1 MALKFLV
8 LDDEDSIASLTAQV
22 IQRSFAGSEVYA
34 VHTNE
39 EAFRI
44 LASITPNLITTDIYH
59 PGGDGFDFLTRLR
72 GGPKTAFVPVIA
84 ISGNARDNQQL
95 AYYKHG
101 FDAVFPKPW
110 QTEELI
116 AAIARLLRLRADPAI
131 QLVHLGIETQ
141 SHDYKETVDLASKSG
156 RASLAKDVMAMANWG
171 GGTIVVG
178 VAEPQPG
185 EFVTQGVPDSVL
197 SSFET
202 SRLNRAV
209 NEFLDPPVPITVRRV
224 RDGNHVF
231 VLLSVPAAKDS
242 LVLVKRQNEDAGI
255 YPGRIYS
262 RSSAAESAEVRSSSE
277 LRDLLDRL
285 QSRKD

>member
-1 MALKFLV
+1 MALKILV
-8 LDDEDSIASLTAQV
+8 LDDEELIVSVITHTIQKSIAESQVYTAQ
-22 IQRSFAGSEVYA
+22 
-34 VHTNE
+34 TNE

-72 GGPKTAFVPVIA
+72 SQPRTAFIPVIA
-84 ISGNARDNQQL
+84 ISGNAKDNQQL

-101 FDAVFPKPW
+101 FDAVLPKPW

-116 AAIARLLRLRADPAI
+116 AAITRLLRLRADPAI
-131 QLVHLGIETQ
+131 QLVHLGLETQ
-141 SHDYKETVDLASKSG
+141 SHDYKETVDLTYKSG

-178 VAEPQPG
+178 VAEPRPG
-185 EFVTQGVPDSVL
+185 EFVPKGVPDSVL
-197 SSFET
+197 DSFET

-209 NEFLDPPVPITVRRV
+209 NEFLDPPVTITVRRV
-224 RDGNHVF
+224 RDGNQIF
-231 VLLSVPAAKDS
+231 VLLSVAAAKDS

-255 YPGRIYS
+255 YLGRIYS
-262 RSSAAESAEVRSSSE
+262 RSNAAESAEVRTSSE
-277 LRDLLDRL
+277 LRELLDRL
-285 QSRKD
+285 QRRKG